1 MSHTQESKHSFFPIY
16 VMILFSLLLIGALFY
31 RVYLADKDLG
41 GLKIESF
48 QARLAAESGINYA
61 IAKINDSI
69 NFSQQS
75 FGGEILSST
84 DLSNLLEKE
93 DWKAVGSKTNAA
105 FRIVSVRKVDTNDDK
120 STPLIDE
127 SLRYRIL
134 SEGKCRSHRYTTN
147 AIIQLYDLSKTFGV
161 FQSLDEYYYGAPI
174 RPWIEVCG
182 SLEKFIN
189 SNKNLFIENKLN
201 RFGLCSDAD
210 LLLKIYTPD
219 LLSPF
224 KQSEGEKIIS
234 GNFGKYYRKIGSSP
248 SFGPL
253 YSSYPIIIDNHTFN
267 DALQTA
273 FYVYKRPQT
282 QAKINFE
289 NRLIAVNSSLRI
301 QKAADR
307 IESKNSTN
315 LIVDYDSE
323 DYKSFIPPW
332 RPNIE
337 YLRELS
343 KSRFGIYI
351 DETGKGHQNGKPI
364 PVDYHPGSGD
374 FFSDSYMGPNSPKV
388 EHDKLIDNKY
398 IVLASDGK
406 FDGYNNL
413 SIANL
418 NGARILFSE
427 RSVFI
432 RGEIESDLVIVTPG
446 HIFITGPTNID
457 SSLNLMLIGEQG
469 TAISAADLQEVIA
482 TKRPGKDFIDAAR
495 EWLIKAIIYKPGA
508 GVYASTLPSNSEGE
522 MNFRGIF
529 DGESLK
535 LIIKGSCIGG
545 NLQRWIDNTESDS
558 LRIEHLQNS
567 AARLCLRPLSAN
579 VLKIRTEP
587 ENID

>member
-1 MSHTQESKHSFFPIY
+1 
-16 VMILFSLLLIGALFY
+16 
-31 RVYLADKDLG
+31 
-41 GLKIESF
+41 
-48 QARLAAESGINYA
+48 
-61 IAKINDSI
+61 
-69 NFSQQS
+69 
-75 FGGEILSST
+75 
-84 DLSNLLEKE
+84 
-93 DWKAVGSKTNAA
+93 
-105 FRIVSVRKVDTNDDK
+105 
-120 STPLIDE
+120 
-127 SLRYRIL
+127 
-134 SEGKCRSHRYTTN
+134 
-147 AIIQLYDLSKTFGV
+147 
-161 FQSLDEYYYGAPI
+161 
-174 RPWIEVCG
+174 
-182 SLEKFIN
+182 
-189 SNKNLFIENKLN
+189 
-201 RFGLCSDAD
+201 
-210 LLLKIYTPD
+210 
-219 LLSPF
+219 
-224 KQSEGEKIIS
+224 
-234 GNFGKYYRKIGSSP
+234 
-248 SFGPL
+248 
-253 YSSYPIIIDNHTFN
+253 
-267 DALQTA
+267 
-273 FYVYKRPQT
+273 
-282 QAKINFE
+282 
-289 NRLIAVNSSLRI
+289 
-301 QKAADR
+301 
-307 IESKNSTN
+307 
-315 LIVDYDSE
+315 
-323 DYKSFIPPW
+323 
-332 RPNIE
+332 
-337 YLRELS
+337 
-343 KSRFGIYI
+343 
-351 DETGKGHQNGKPI
+351 
-364 PVDYHPGSGD
+364 
-374 FFSDSYMGPNSPKV
+374 MGPNSPKV

-508 GVYASTLPSNSEGE
+508 GVYASTLPSNSQGE